1 MAGLNFKEFF
11 TTLEGWGMLDALLPF
26 LLIFTVI
33 FAILQK
39 TKVIGGDKKNI
50 HVIIALIVALL
61 VVLPHVTN
69 PGGPADVVNIINQ
82 AIPHVSVVIVAIIML
97 LILIGAFGKD
107 IEFMETSLAGWI
119 AIAAFVAIVY
129 IFGAA
134 AGWGWKIPKL
144 FEGWL
149 NDQTMSIVLVI
160 LAFGIV
166 IWWITKEPRDKKDK
180 IGLGNIIKKVGDL
193 AKK

>member
-1 MAGLNFKEFF
+1 MVSFKEFF
-11 TTLEGWGMLDALLPF
+11 ITLEGWGMLDALLPF

-33 FAILQK
+33 FSILQK

-50 HVIIALIVALL
+50 HVVIALVISLL
-61 VVLPHVTN
+61 VVIPHVMN
-69 PGGPADVVNIINQ
+69 PGGPADVVNIINL

-119 AIAAFVAIVY
+119 AIAAFVAIIY

-180 IGLGNIIKKVGDL
+180 IGLGNIIKQVGDL

>member
-1 MAGLNFKEFF
+1 MVSFKEFF
-11 TTLEGWGMLDALLPF
+11 ITLEGWGMLDALLPF

-33 FAILQK
+33 FSILQK

-50 HVIIALIVALL
+50 HVVIALVISLL
-61 VVLPHVTN
+61 VVIPHVMN
-69 PGGPADVVNIINQ
+69 PGGPADVVNIINL

-119 AIAAFVAIVY
+119 AIAAFVAIIY